1 MIKYLTLLILLI
13 LLIFSNNIKA
23 ELFVK
28 KKINFNSCQEAYETG
43 NLKGEGIYKIRKDGV
58 LQDINCVEEIQLK
71 QEYNYYNGE
80 VDNTLNWEDTSHGCL
95 IYPYENRVDIYH
107 GSNTCITT
115 AKTGIYYPDNN
126 IVEIEFNIQRLNYGS
141 KYYNEFI
148 AFGIL
153 NYQYLRGSYSRVLIG
168 DVNLNNTS
176 TDSYDIDTFED
187 NKIKIIK
194 EKDRYQYYL
203 NDQFVAENTYEFN
216 TNNSNFIAMSN
227 NSAIRIYNISVKI
240 YKRKYIQE

>member
-1 MIKYLTLLILLI
+1 MKILILIITLI
-13 LLIFSNNIKA
+13 ITTNLYA
-23 ELFVK
+23 DLFAK

-58 LQDINCVEEIQLK
+58 LQDISCVEDIQLK
-71 QEYNYYNGE
+71 QEYNYYNGD
-80 VDNTLNWEDTSHGCL
+80 VNNTLNWEDTSHGCG
-95 IYPYENRVDIYH
+95 IDQNENRVAVYH
-107 GSNTCITT
+107 SSYTCSAT
-115 AKTGIYYPDNN
+115 AKTGINYTDNN

-153 NYQYLRGSYSRVLIG
+153 NYQYLRGSYARIVIG
-168 DVNLNNTS
+168 NDVYGITS
-176 TDSYDIDTFED
+176 LAD

-216 TNNSNFIAMSN
+216 TNNSNFVAMSN
-227 NSAIRIYNISVKI
+227 NSNIKIYNISVKI
-240 YKRKYIQE
+240 YERKYIEE

>member
-1 MIKYLTLLILLI
+1 MKILILTITLMI
-13 LLIFSNNIKA
+13 TTNLYA
-23 ELFVK
+23 DLFVK

-58 LQDINCVEEIQLK
+58 LQDINCVEEKQLK
-71 QEYNYYNGE
+71 QEYNYYNGD
-80 VDNTLNWEDTSHGCL
+80 VNNTLNWEDTSHGCG
-95 IYPYENRVDIYH
+95 IDQNENRVAVYH
-107 GSNTCITT
+107 SSYTCSAT
-115 AKTGIYYPDNN
+115 AKTGINYTDNN
-126 IVEIEFNIQRLNYGS
+126 IVEIEFNIQRLPYGS
-141 KYYNEFI
+141 TYHNQFI

-176 TDSYDIDTFED
+176 TDSYDIDTLED

-227 NSAIRIYNISVKI
+227 NSNIKIYNVSVKI
-240 YKRKYIQE
+240 YERKYIQE

>member
-1 MIKYLTLLILLI
+1 MKILILIITLI
-13 LLIFSNNIKA
+13 ITTNLYA
-23 ELFVK
+23 DLFAK

-58 LQDINCVEEIQLK
+58 LQDISCVEDIQLK
-71 QEYNYYNGE
+71 QEYNYYNGD
-80 VDNTLNWEDTSHGCL
+80 VNNTLNWEDTSHGCG
-95 IYPYENRVDIYH
+95 IDQNENRVAVYH
-107 GSNTCITT
+107 SSYTCSAT
-115 AKTGIYYPDNN
+115 AKTGINYTDNN
-126 IVEIEFNIQRLNYGS
+126 IVQIEFNIQRLNYGS

-153 NYQYLRGSYSRVLIG
+153 NYQYLRGSYARIVIG
-168 DVNLNNTS
+168 NDVYGITS
-176 TDSYDIDTFED
+176 LAD

-216 TNNSNFIAMSN
+216 TNNSNFVAMSN
-227 NSAIRIYNISVKI
+227 NSNIKIYNISVKI
-240 YKRKYIQE
+240 YERKYIEE

>member
-1 MIKYLTLLILLI
+1 MKILILIII
-13 LLIFSNNIKA
+13 LFTTINLHA
-23 ELFVK
+23 DLFAK

-58 LQDINCVEEIQLK
+58 LQDINCVEEKQLK
-71 QEYNYYNGE
+71 QEYNYYNGD
-80 VDNTLNWEDTSHGCL
+80 VNNTLNWEDTSQGCG
-95 IYPYENRVDIYH
+95 IDQNENRVAVYH
-107 GSNTCITT
+107 GFSTCSAT
-115 AKTGIYYPDNN
+115 AKTGINYTDNN
-126 IVEIEFNIQRLNYGS
+126 VVEIEFNIQRLPYGS
-141 KYYNEFI
+141 TYHNQFI

-176 TDSYDIDTFED
+176 TDSYDIDTLED

-240 YKRKYIQE
+240 YERKYIQE

>member
-1 MIKYLTLLILLI
+1 MKILILIITLI
-13 LLIFSNNIKA
+13 ITTNLYA
-23 ELFVK
+23 DLFAK

-58 LQDINCVEEIQLK
+58 LQDISCVEEKQLK
-71 QEYNYYNGE
+71 QEYNYYNGD
-80 VDNTLNWEDTSHGCL
+80 VNNTLNWEDTSHGCG
-95 IYPYENRVDIYH
+95 IDQNENRVAVYH
-107 GSNTCITT
+107 SSYTCSAT
-115 AKTGIYYPDNN
+115 AKTGINYTDNN

-153 NYQYLRGSYSRVLIG
+153 NYQYLRGSYARIVIG
-168 DVNLNNTS
+168 NDVYGITS
-176 TDSYDIDTFED
+176 LAD

-216 TNNSNFIAMSN
+216 TNNSNFVAMSN
-227 NSAIRIYNISVKI
+227 NSNIKIYNISVKI
-240 YKRKYIQE
+240 YERKYIEE

>member
-1 MIKYLTLLILLI
+1 MKILILIITLI
-13 LLIFSNNIKA
+13 ITTNLYA
-23 ELFVK
+23 DLFAK

-58 LQDINCVEEIQLK
+58 LQDINCVEEKQLK
-71 QEYNYYNGE
+71 QEYNYYNGD
-80 VDNTLNWEDTSHGCL
+80 VNNTLNWEDTSHGCG
-95 IYPYENRVDIYH
+95 IDQNENRVAVYH
-107 GSNTCITT
+107 SSYTCSAT
-115 AKTGIYYPDNN
+115 AKTGINYTDNN

-153 NYQYLRGSYSRVLIG
+153 NYQYLRGSYARIVIG
-168 DVNLNNTS
+168 NDVYGITS
-176 TDSYDIDTFED
+176 LAD

-216 TNNSNFIAMSN
+216 TNNSNFVAMSN
-227 NSAIRIYNISVKI
+227 NSNIKIYNISVKI
-240 YKRKYIQE
+240 YERKYIEE